1 MERWQLSSM
10 PEHRFR
16 GVDLNSEGHVRLC
29 EALTVAELLFCF
41 EVRTCI
47 PGGDPTICR
56 RLDLLVIGPHSLLNV
71 EVDGARHNRT
81 KKRECDYERDRL
93 LIRHLRTLRFTH
105 AAVLESPEQV
115 VACIRQELERDARSL
130 ALQLSRRQE
139 TPCG

>member
-1 MERWQLSSM
+1 M

-29 EALTVAELLFCF
+29 EALAAADVLFCF

-93 LIRHLRTLRFTH
+93 LSRHMRTLRFTH
-105 AAVLESPEQV
+105 EAVLASPEQV
-115 VACIRQELERDARSL
+115 VDCIQRELEQDARSL
-130 ALQLSRRQE
+130 TLQLSRLQD
-139 TPCG
+139 TQGG

>member
-1 MERWQLSSM
+1 M

-29 EALTVAELLFCF
+29 EALAAAELLFCF

-93 LIRHLRTLRFTH
+93 LSRHLRTLRFTH
-105 AAVLESPEQV
+105 EAVLESPARV

-139 TPCG
+139 RPRG

>member
-1 MERWQLSSM
+1 M
-10 PEHRFR
+10 PDHRFR

-29 EALTVAELLFCF
+29 EALAAAELLFCF

-81 KKRECDYERDRL
+81 KKRECDYDRDRL
-93 LIRHLRTLRFTH
+93 LSRHLRTLRFTH
-105 AAVLESPEQV
+105 ETVLESPEQV
-115 VACIRQELERDARSL
+115 VACIRQELEQDARSL
-130 ALQLSRRQE
+130 ALQLSRRQQ
-139 TPCG
+139 TACG